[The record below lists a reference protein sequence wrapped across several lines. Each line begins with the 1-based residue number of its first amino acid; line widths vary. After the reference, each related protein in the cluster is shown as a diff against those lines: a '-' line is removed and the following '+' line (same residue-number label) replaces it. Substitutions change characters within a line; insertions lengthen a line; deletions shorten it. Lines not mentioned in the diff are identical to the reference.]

1 MISLWKM
8 QMKRGSGVT
17 MNGGKGNDMLPM
29 NPRGR
34 LSLMNP
40 KAYIGLPIPM

>member
-1 MISLWKM
+1 MRAL
-8 QMKRGSGVT
+8 GGVT
-17 MNGGKGNDMLPM
+17 TKGGKGNDKLPM

-40 KAYIGLPIPM
+40 KTYIGLPIPM